1 MRCGRYHRSGRQN
14 LHRKI
19 CSHHDASEW
28 RKILKTYKVALGSVP
43 VGAKRM
49 EGDHKTPEG
58 DYQSDAKNSHSQ
70 FHLSLRISY
79 PSAADQERARSIGA
93 RPGGAIMI
101 HGLARPFCLSGASAP
116 KPTGRMDALPRRTQ
130 KLTRYGSWSRWEPK
144 LRSGP
149 KNSRCP
155 QKVFPLSSEWSEQHS
170 SATGSRNAR

>member
-14 LHRKI
+14 RHRKI

-28 RKILKTYKVALGSVP
+28 RKILKTYKVALGLVP

-101 HGLARPFCLSGASAP
+101 HGLARPFCLSGASA
-116 KPTGRMDALPRRTQ
+116 
-130 KLTRYGSWSRWEPK
+130 YGSWSRWEPK

-155 QKVFPLSSEWSEQHS
+155 QKVFSLSSEWSEQHS